1 MLGLMKIVYTL
12 NGNLWAELLSLLP
25 RRVRGNSSIRNWYR
39 EREALDLARGAHSAH
54 VSPLDLGSVK
64 DIYLCRPL
72 AGSNRNYSG
81 PRSGLAHDLH
91 IRLKQYPRVSA
102 AVGRFNAAGAPAERR
117 ENLSPST
124 EGRGERR
131 GEGEHRKRHGNGRGQ
146 GGGGVRLFQLK

>member
-1 MLGLMKIVYTL
+1 MVIFEQ
-12 NGNLWAELLSLLP
+12 NCFRSCPAASAEIL
-25 RRVRGNSSIRNWYR
+25 VRNWYR

-102 AVGRFNAAGAPAERR
+102 AVGRFNAAGAPAE
-117 ENLSPST
+117 L
-124 EGRGERR
+124 EGEFVAFYEDRGERM
-131 GEGEHRKRHGNGRGQ
+131 GRGT
-146 GGGGVRLFQLK
+146 